1 MKIGAARVGDL
12 YLLFHKLPF
21 DFGTD
26 LPLDLG
32 PGVCLDS
39 TPQYL
44 LDKAEPALASY
55 VLPGYNLPSSGLNN
69 CCLRCY
75 SDGAPDLSPADLLF
89 ISLLALRLRAP
100 IGISIAGRFKL
111 GPEHDPIGE
120 PTLYQTH
127 SSWQPRQGESYSSN
141 DIIKAAAITRRLIQV
156 SGHGYNRIVT
166 SIVFFSHVTLSNSFQ
181 LSYLGLFAG
190 LEALFVPE
198 GKGKGNKLGRRISR
212 FLGKASF
219 PADLGKWI
227 EREYNFGR
235 NKLAHGVHDASLGT
249 VMRTANSDAF
259 GRLHEIAR
267 LCILGFISM
276 KDNELSRLSSMTGT
290 SLQAE
295 LDKLPSASGPFVEGQ
310 QMWLG

>member
-1 MKIGAARVGDL
+1 MKIRAATVGDL

-21 DFGTD
+21 DFGRD

-39 TPQYL
+39 TPQNL
-44 LDKAEPALASY
+44 LDKVEPALADY
-55 VLPGYNLPSSGLNN
+55 LLPGHNLPGIGLNN

-75 SDGAPDLSPADLLF
+75 SDGAPCLSPPDHFFVA
-89 ISLLALRLRAP
+89 LLALRLRAP

-111 GPEHDPIGE
+111 GPKHDPISD
-120 PTLYQTH
+120 PTLYQTR
-127 SSWQPRQGESYSSN
+127 SSWQPRQNKSYSSN
-141 DIIKAAAITRRLIQV
+141 DIAVSAAITRRLIQV
-156 SGHGYNRIVT
+156 SQNGYKRIVT
-166 SIVFFSHVTLSNSFQ
+166 SIVFFSHITFSKSFQ
-181 LSYLGLFAG
+181 LSYLGLFAA

-198 GKGKGNKLGRRISR
+198 GKGKGNILGRRISS
-212 FLGKASF
+212 FLKGYSF
-219 PADLGKWI
+219 PVDLEDWI
-227 EREYNFGR
+227 KTEYSFGR

-249 VMRTANSDAF
+249 EIRSANAQAF

-276 KDNELSRLSSMTGT
+276 KDNELSRLSSMTGN
-290 SLQAE
+290 SLQSE
-295 LDKLPSASGPFVEGQ
+295 LDSLPSASGQFIRKQ